1 MIDWRESK
9 KKKNEEIHWRERE
22 REREHTLHYVSLL
35 TEKMILLI
43 F

>member
-22 REREHTLHYVSLL
+22 RESTLYIMLAY
-35 TEKMILLI
+35 
-43 F
+43 